1 MGGLGSSGLRAFRG
15 REIGLNSAM
24 VVQIGN
30 GSFRRLVLVPD
41 AYRAVLGF
49 RVRWIGWACLALGCV
64 ASPDSSLAQLETDS
78 PLTQAAATSYGV
90 SIGTPQIVR
99 YQIGANIKTA
109 GGSFSG
115 VSIRLPVPADW
126 PEQRVAV
133 IDEEIYDRA
142 GKISYRVLDSG
153 VKQMMVS
160 IAQVPANTEAKVVIT
175 YEVAISPIL
184 APQQTAGLTKP
195 KRITKELKFFIGD
208 GPLIFPRDRELKK
221 QVEQLTTQEQ
231 EPWEALQLLHRFIMD
246 HVTETVSK
254 PQSTVETL
262 KNKQGCNEDRAALF
276 VAFARSLQIPARMV
290 MVEGGQHAEFCL
302 EDPAGNAH
310 WYPCTFRGSGE
321 FGSWSRPAVVFQK
334 GDNIKE
340 PESTQRVRLIPEM
353 INGKGTVPP
362 QVQTIRRVVQS

>member
-1 MGGLGSSGLRAFRG
+1 
-15 REIGLNSAM
+15 M
-24 VVQIGN
+24 VRHFN
-30 GSFRRLVLVPD
+30 GS
-41 AYRAVLGF
+41 
-49 RVRWIGWACLALGCV
+49 GCDGSIP
-64 ASPDSSLAQLETDS
+64 ASSLRMRACGARVVLWVFAFSLGWGVAPYSWAQLEIES
-78 PLTQAAATSYGV
+78 PLTPAASASYGV
-90 SIGTPQIVR
+90 GIGSPQMVR
-99 YQIGANIKTA
+99 YQIGATIKTG

-126 PEQRVAV
+126 PEQRVSV

-142 GKISYRVLDSG
+142 GKINYRVLDSG
-153 VKQMMVS
+153 VKQLLVS

-184 APQQTAGLTKP
+184 APAQTVGLVKP

-208 GPLIFPRDRELKK
+208 GPLIAPRDRDLKK
-221 QVEQLTTQEQ
+221 QLEELTEDGQ
-231 EPWEALQLLHRFIMD
+231 EPWDALMVIHRFIMD

-254 PQSTVETL
+254 PQSTVDTL

-276 VAFARSLQIPARMV
+276 VAFARALQIPARLV

-302 EDPAGNAH
+302 EDPDGNLH
-310 WYPCTFRGSGE
+310 WYPCTFRGTGE

-340 PESTQRVRLIPEM
+340 PESTQRVRLVPEK